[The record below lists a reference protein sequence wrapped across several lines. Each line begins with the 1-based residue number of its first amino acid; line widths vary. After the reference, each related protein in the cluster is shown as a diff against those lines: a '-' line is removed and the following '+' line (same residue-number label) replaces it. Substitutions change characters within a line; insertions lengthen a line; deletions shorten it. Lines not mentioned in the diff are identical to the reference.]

1 LTSVHKDDRLS
12 SYSNKGDSM
21 ANFDGTQEFMASH
34 RDHSLSISIV
44 STVDTRYITEIVEI
58 KGHLYAVEGEKDSE
72 EHVEDSG
79 AYLYCHDC
87 LVEEEINL
95 GEWLED

>member
-1 LTSVHKDDRLS
+1 
-12 SYSNKGDSM
+12 M
-21 ANFDGTQEFMASH
+21 ATILGTQEFMAAH
-34 RDHSLSISIV
+34 RDHSLSISILT
-44 STVDTRYITEIVEI
+44 TVDIRYITEIIEI

-72 EHVEDSG
+72 EHVEDQA

-87 LVEEEINL
+87 NLEEEINL

>member
-1 LTSVHKDDRLS
+1 
-12 SYSNKGDSM
+12 M
-21 ANFDGTQEFMASH
+21 ANFDGTQEFMAAH
-34 RDHSLSISIV
+34 KDHSLSISIL

-58 KGHLYAVEGEKDSE
+58 NGSLYAEQGEKDSE
-72 EHVEDSG
+72 EYLEDSG
-79 AYLYCHDC
+79 AYLYCHEC

>member
-1 LTSVHKDDRLS
+1 
-12 SYSNKGDSM
+12 M
-21 ANFDGTQEFMASH
+21 ATILGTQEFMAAH

-44 STVDTRYITEIVEI
+44 ATVDTRYITEIVEI

-72 EHVEDSG
+72 EHVEDQG

-87 LVEEEINL
+87 NLEEEINL

>member
-1 LTSVHKDDRLS
+1 
-12 SYSNKGDSM
+12 M
-21 ANFDGTQEFMASH
+21 ATILGTQEFMAAH

-44 STVDTRYITEIVEI
+44 ATVDTRYITEIVEI

-72 EHVEDSG
+72 QHVEDQG

-87 LVEEEINL
+87 NLEEEINL

>member
-1 LTSVHKDDRLS
+1 
-12 SYSNKGDSM
+12 M
-21 ANFDGTQEFMASH
+21 ATMAGTQEFMAAH

-44 STVDTRYITEIVEI
+44 ATVDIRYITEIVEI

-72 EHVEDSG
+72 EHVEDQG
-79 AYLYCHDC
+79 AYLYCHTC
-87 LVEEEINL
+87 QVEEEINL